1 MRFTR
6 TLLAGFLL
14 AWLPAP
20 ADLLGI
26 SGGSGGFGFGG
37 ALFTSGWAFAAE
49 EQRRKPTRRVPT
61 MSESTYK
68 RLAEAQE
75 FIDAEDYTGALEA
88 LNNMLNR
95 SRRYNGNELGA
106 IHNMMAF
113 VHYNMERYDRAIT
126 SYEQVLAQGD
136 QITEGLETQVIYSLA
151 QLHYTEQ
158 NYNDAL
164 RYMRLWLSQAD
175 NPSPEP
181 HIFMAQV
188 YYQMEDFPQAIVQVE
203 TAVKIAQD
211 RGTEVK
217 ETWWGL
223 LKYLYFE
230 QDNWAKVIEILEIL
244 VRDFSKRDYWV
255 QLAQVYGQEG
265 HEKKQVHAYEATHA
279 LGFLDRE
286 SDMRNYAGLLMQNE
300 VPYRAA
306 KWLQEAI
313 DEGIVEE
320 TPKNLQSL
328 GQAYQMAHD
337 VDDAIPTFE
346 KAGTK
351 SDDGEIFARL
361 AALYLEKDDYPK
373 CSEAATKALEKGGL
387 RKAYS
392 TEVVHGMCLFNR
404 DRLTQA
410 RRVFISARANAR
422 RANDRSMERMCS
434 RWVAHIDSEAKR
446 REILA
451 ASN

>member
-1 MRFTR
+1 MRINPVYK

-20 ADLLGI
+20 ADLFGI
-26 SGGSGGFGFGG
+26 SGSSGPG
-37 ALFTSGWAFAAE
+37 LSSDVAFAAE
-49 EQRRKPTRRVPT
+49 EKRKPTRRVPT

-68 RLAEAQE
+68 KLAEAQE
-75 FIDAEDYTGALEA
+75 FIDAEDYPGALSA

-126 SYEQVLAQGD
+126 AYEQVLAQGD
-136 QITEGLETQVIYSLA
+136 QIPEGLEVQVIYSLA

-188 YYQMEDFPQAIVQVE
+188 YYQMNDYPAAIEQVE
-203 TAVKIAQD
+203 TAIEIAQN

-230 QDNWAKVIEILEIL
+230 QDNWARVIDILEIL

-265 HEKKQVHAYEATHA
+265 YEDKQIHTYEAAHA
-279 LGFLDRE
+279 LGFLNRE
-286 SDMRNYAGLLMQNE
+286 TDMRNYAGLLMQNE
-300 VPYRAA
+300 VPYRAS
-306 KWLQEAI
+306 KWLQQAV

-320 TPKNLQSL
+320 TSKNLQSL
-328 GQAYQMAHD
+328 GQAYQLAQD
-337 VDDAIPTFE
+337 VDAAIPVFE
-346 KAGTK
+346 KAATK
-351 SDDGEIFARL
+351 SDDGDIFARL
-361 AALYLEKDDYPK
+361 ANLYLEKDDYPK
-373 CSEAATKALEKGGL
+373 CNEAAEKALEKGGL
-387 RKAYS
+387 RKPYS
-392 TEVVHGMCLFNR
+392 TQVIHGMCLFNR

-410 RRVFISARANAR
+410 RRVFVDARANAR
-422 RANDRSMERMCS
+422 QANDRSMERMCS
-434 RWVAHIDSEAKR
+434 RWVAHIDNEKKR
-446 REILA
+446 RDILA
-451 ASN
+451 AAD

>member
-1 MRFTR
+1 MRFNTVFR

-20 ADLLGI
+20 PDLF
-26 SGGSGGFGFGG
+26 GGSVNSGGFGLTGD
-37 ALFTSGWAFAAE
+37 TAFAAE
-49 EQRRKPTRRVPT
+49 EKRKPTRRVPT

-68 RLAEAQE
+68 KLAEAQE
-75 FIDAEDYTGALEA
+75 LIDAEDYQAA
-88 LNNMLNR
+88 LNALSGMLDR
-95 SRRYNGNELGA
+95 QRRYNGNELGA

-113 VHYNMERYDRAIT
+113 VHYALDRYDRAIT

-136 QITEGLETQVIYSLA
+136 QISEGLETQVIYSLA
-151 QLHYTEQ
+151 QLHYTEK
-158 NYNDAL
+158 NYNEAL
-164 RYMRLWLSQAD
+164 HYMHKWLDQAD

-181 HIFMAQV
+181 HIFLAQV
-188 YYQMEDFPQAIVQVE
+188 YYQMDDYPQAIVQVE
-203 TAVKIAQD
+203 TAIQIAQD

-230 QDNWAKVIEILEIL
+230 EDNWAKVLDILEIM
-244 VRDFSKRDYWV
+244 VRDFPKREYWV

-265 HEKKQVHAYEATHA
+265 YEDKQMYTYEAAHT
-279 LGFLDRE
+279 LGYLERE
-286 SDMRNYAGLLMQNE
+286 SDMRNYAGLLMQND

-320 TPKNLQSL
+320 TSKNLQSL
-328 GQAYQMAHD
+328 GQAYQMAQE

-361 AALYLEKDDYPK
+361 ASLYLDKDDYVK
-373 CSEAATKALEKGGL
+373 CSEAAEKALDKGGL

-410 RRVFISARANAR
+410 RRVFVDARASAR
-422 RANDRSMERMCS
+422 RANDKSMERMCS
-434 RWVAHIDSEAKR
+434 RWVAHIDNEKKR
-446 REILA
+446 RDILA
-451 ASN
+451 AAD

>member
-1 MRFTR
+1 MRFNPVSK

-20 ADLLGI
+20 ADLFGV
-26 SGGSGGFGFGG
+26 SGNLGGFG
-37 ALFTSGWAFAAE
+37 LSGDVAFAAE
-49 EQRRKPTRRVPT
+49 EKRKPTRRVPT

-68 RLAEAQE
+68 KLAEAQE
-75 FIDAEDYTGALEA
+75 FIDAEDYSGALEV

-106 IHNMMAF
+106 IYNMMAF

-126 SYEQVLAQGD
+126 AYEQVLAQGD

-164 RYMRLWLSQAD
+164 RYMQLWLSQAD

-188 YYQMEDFPQAIVQVE
+188 YYQMNDYPKAIIQVE
-203 TAVKIAQD
+203 KAIEIAQN

-230 QDNWAKVIEILEIL
+230 QDNWAKVIDILEIL

-265 HEKKQVHAYEATHA
+265 HEDKQMYTYEAAHA
-279 LGFLDRE
+279 LNFLDRE
-286 SDMRNYAGLLMQNE
+286 TDMRNYAGLLMQNE

-306 KWLQEAI
+306 KWLQEAL

-320 TPKNLQSL
+320 TSKNLQSL
-328 GQAYQMAHD
+328 GQAYQLAQD
-337 VDDAIPTFE
+337 VDAAIPTFE

-361 AALYLEKDDYPK
+361 ASLYLEKDDYPK
-373 CSEAATKALEKGGL
+373 CNDAAEKALEKGGL

-392 TEVVHGMCLFNR
+392 TEVIHGMCLFNR

-410 RRVFISARANAR
+410 RRVFVEARSNAR
-422 RANDRSMERMCS
+422 RANDKSMERMCS
-434 RWVAHIDSEAKR
+434 RWVAHIDNEKKR
-446 REILA
+446 RDILA
-451 ASN
+451 AAD